1 MVLEGTSGPRP
12 GAVEDGHSGR
22 GSKAR
27 TPGSAA
33 CPATGMLGQ
42 CLPLFEGL
50 SSFITEEPGWDGSPS
65 SLSFYS
71 LTTNHFGTCQGCPR
85 QPALIPAM
93 PATRSSMPP
102 CKHELHFASFQSPG
116 VSKVSPSQPKTT
128 CVHTA
133 LTLLFPE
140 TFILTGHCTLTC
152 SLMFPRFPH

>member
-1 MVLEGTSGPRP
+1 MQALGGPTCFPVGRFQPEVVLEGTSDPRP

-65 SLSFYS
+65 SLSLYS
-71 LTTNHFGTCQGCPR
+71 LTTNHFGTCQGCPCH
-85 QPALIPAM
+85 PALIPAM
-93 PATRSSMPP
+93 PATRSSMPL
-102 CKHELHFASFQSPG
+102 CKRDTPLRLIPVSRSQQSVP
-116 VSKVSPSQPKTT
+116 
-128 CVHTA
+128 
-133 LTLLFPE
+133 FPA
-140 TFILTGHCTLTC
+140 
-152 SLMFPRFPH
+152 